1 LDNRHSQMNSNTE
14 IHVKVQSADE
24 IRRFSCEPELSILQA
39 TIINVFTLGD
49 VPFVLKYVDDE
60 NDLCTI
66 TTQIELNYAVSHS
79 PLRLKV
85 IRSDSP
91 AVATFPF
98 TAQRVEFLKEKL
110 AFVEKTLEN
119 TDLPPHRKENLTKR
133 KAILEWKLQK
143 LQSPDAHPVFPL
155 AAAAIEARRA
165 RCAQG
170 SCTDE
175 QTPAH
180 GWFRHG
186 GRGCWKNQTCDEQTP
201 GVGGPGCFHGRG
213 WGRKDWPEQKPADD
227 LAGPGFRARFGC
239 RKGCK
244 PADENAVE
252 GQTPAHGC
260 QIPAHGFRHG
270 GRGGWKNQTG
280 DEQTPAGPGFFRGR
294 GCWKANPQMQEL
306 HKEISGLR
314 DIVQAKRVV
323 LHNAKLNGAPQSEVE
338 ALFEDFVVARNNL
351 RAKKLAK
358 GELKDSMI
366 KARLLECNAERKC
379 EDPAVTEEPVCQ
391 KKKGWQQN
399 PELAAIQNEIVG
411 LRQIVWTKR
420 EALAQ
425 ARRSGAPK
433 EQIEPLFEAFVTA
446 RTNLREKK
454 VAKRNLKAGA
464 CLKSQTI

>member
-1 LDNRHSQMNSNTE
+1 MLTPYFLWLPLLLKLVVLDVPKALVPMNKLLLMDGFVMVVEDVGKIKPVMNRHLVLVDLVAFMVVDGVAKTGLNKNPLMISL
-14 IHVKVQSADE
+14 D
-24 IRRFSCEPELSILQA
+24 QA
-39 TIINVFTLGD
+39 
-49 VPFVLKYVDDE
+49 FVL
-60 NDLCTI
+60 DLDA
-66 TTQIELNYAVSHS
+66 E
-79 PLRLKV
+79 R
-85 IRSDSP
+85 
-91 AVATFPF
+91 VAS
-98 TAQRVEFLKEKL
+98 LLMK
-110 AFVEKTLEN
+110 
-119 TDLPPHRKENLTKR
+119 
-133 KAILEWKLQK
+133 
-143 LQSPDAHPVFPL
+143 
-155 AAAAIEARRA
+155 
-165 RCAQG
+165 
-170 SCTDE
+170 
-175 QTPAH
+175 
-180 GWFRHG
+180 
-186 GRGCWKNQTCDEQTP
+186 
-201 GVGGPGCFHGRG
+201 
-213 WGRKDWPEQKPADD
+213 
-227 LAGPGFRARFGC
+227 
-239 RKGCK
+239 
-244 PADENAVE
+244 NAVE